1 MADNNINANKI
12 TADSVETGALQ
23 VNGPARFAAGI
34 NATINNGQDINK
46 VTSSNL
52 IRETDYILV
61 SDGTSLRKVAF
72 SDILNMVKSILDA
85 RNDLTYLTPN

>member
-1 MADNNINANKI
+1 MADNINANKI
-12 TADSVETGALQ
+12 TADSVETGTLQ
-23 VNGPARFAAGI
+23 VSGSARFANGI

-72 SDILNMVKSILDA
+72 SDILNMVKNILDA